1 MKNVAILT
9 SGGDAPG
16 MNAAIRAFVR
26 YAIYK
31 DLNVFGVER
40 GYDGL
45 INDKMT
51 EMDRRSVSDIL
62 QRGGTIL
69 KTARSEE
76 FVTNEGQKKAYENL
90 KKRGIEGLC
99 VIGGDGTFT
108 GAKVFS
114 EKFDFPVAGIPGT
127 IDNDLAYTQY
137 TLGFDT
143 AVNTVLDAVNKLRD
157 TMTSHDRVCIVEV
170 MGRRCGDIAL
180 YAGVAGGAE
189 AILVPEIEYDVQKL
203 ASNIVE
209 NYKKGKTSDII
220 MIAEGAGK
228 AEELSLVLKAL
239 TKISTRSIVLG
250 HIQRGGSPTLQD
262 RLLGAK
268 FGVKA
273 VDILLEGKRA
283 LVGVDDNTIITI
295 DIDRALAMKKAF
307 DKELY
312 ETAKILAM

>member
-31 DLNVFGVER
+31 ELNVFGVER

-76 FVTNEGQKKAYENL
+76 FKTHEGQKKAYENL

-114 EKFDFPVAGIPGT
+114 EKFNF
-127 IDNDLAYTQY
+127 
-137 TLGFDT
+137 
-143 AVNTVLDAVNKLRD
+143 
-157 TMTSHDRVCIVEV
+157 
-170 MGRRCGDIAL
+170 
-180 YAGVAGGAE
+180 
-189 AILVPEIEYDVQKL
+189 QKR
-203 ASNIVE
+203 
-209 NYKKGKTSDII
+209 
-220 MIAEGAGK
+220 
-228 AEELSLVLKAL
+228 LSL
-239 TKISTRSIVLG
+239 
-250 HIQRGGSPTLQD
+250 Q
-262 RLLGAK
+262 
-268 FGVKA
+268 
-273 VDILLEGKRA
+273 
-283 LVGVDDNTIITI
+283 
-295 DIDRALAMKKAF
+295 
-307 DKELY
+307 
-312 ETAKILAM
+312 

>member
-16 MNAAIRAFVR
+16 MNAAIRAFTR
-26 YAIYK
+26 YAIYRE
-31 DLNVFGVER
+31 LNVFGIER
-40 GYDGL
+40 GYEGL
-45 INDKMT
+45 LSDTMF
-51 EMDRRSVSDIL
+51 EMGRRSVSDIL

-69 KTARSEE
+69 KTARSEA
-76 FVTNEGQKKAYENL
+76 FQTPEGQEKGYENL

-108 GAKVFS
+108 GAKIFAQR
-114 EKFDFPVAGIPGT
+114 FGIPVAGIPGT

-157 TMTSHDRVCIVEV
+157 TMTSHDRVCVVEV

-180 YAGVAGGAE
+180 YAGIAGGAE
-189 AILVPEIEYDVQKL
+189 AILVPEMEYDVQKL
-203 ASNIVE
+203 AANITE
-209 NYKKGKTSDII
+209 NYQKGKTSDII
-220 MIAEGAGK
+220 MLAEGAGK
-228 AEELSLVLKAL
+228 AEDLCTVLKAL
-239 TKISTRSIVLG
+239 TKIPTRSIVLG

-268 FGVKA
+268 FGVRA
-273 VDILLEGKRA
+273 VELLLENKSA
-283 LVGVDDNTIITI
+283 LVGVDDNTIIDM
-295 DIDRALAMKKAF
+295 DIEKALAMKKVF
-307 DKELY
+307 DKKLY
-312 ETAKILAM
+312 EIASVLSK